1 MGICCKTLVSS
12 VAVVVLDI
20 YPQDRINL
28 PVWVWE
34 TMDNSGWILRF
45 LASVILFIKVGTT
58 KVKQVCGASYL
69 TEMTNSQPII
79 ISRYDFYP
87 ALMVKEK
94 IIGQRGKEEN

>member
-1 MGICCKTLVSS
+1 M
-12 VAVVVLDI
+12 AVVVLDI
-20 YPQDRINL
+20 YPQGRINL

-34 TMDNSGWILRF
+34 TMGNSGWILRF

-69 TEMTNSQPII
+69 TEMTTSQPII